1 MPNALLVPVPGVGH
15 WTLNWNPHLGCL
27 LAATTAFIQAGQP
40 ASPAWDACTRA
51 LAGEPMPFPALKPG
65 HTEAPLSRAGRYH
78 PARQRNSART
88 AGHQRQAHMHFRG
101 WAPTLPHDRLPT
113 MTLL

>member
-51 LAGEPMPFPALKPG
+51 LAGEPMPFPAP
-65 HTEAPLSRAGRYH
+65 
-78 PARQRNSART
+78 
-88 AGHQRQAHMHFRG
+88 
-101 WAPTLPHDRLPT
+101 
-113 MTLL
+113 